1 LKQLQAEIKDKKAF
15 FLSLETRRYKDLL
28 DEDPENIFS
37 LSLSDSKEEQIIF
50 VDEVQYLN
58 NPSNFLK
65 LLYDEYHENIKLI
78 VSGSS
83 SFYIDKKF
91 KDSLM

>member
-1 LKQLQAEIKDKKAF
+1 M
-15 FLSLETRRYKDLL
+15 
-28 DEDPENIFS
+28 
-37 LSLSDSKEEQIIF
+37 F
-50 VDEVQYLN
+50 VDEIQLLD

-65 LLYDEYHENIKLI
+65 LIYDDFNKNIKL
-78 VSGSS
+78 VASGSS

>member
-1 LKQLQAEIKDKKAF
+1 V
-15 FLSLETRRYKDLL
+15 
-28 DEDPENIFS
+28 
-37 LSLSDSKEEQIIF
+37 IF
-50 VDEVQYLN
+50 VDEVQYLK

-65 LLYDEYHENIKLI
+65 LLYDEYNENLKLV

-83 SFYIDKKF
+83 SFYIDQKF